1 MFGFSKRKRI
11 NNLKELV
18 DKLKI
23 ETISFYNK
31 KEAAEGRASLE
42 LYNLAESKGI
52 TARAAAS
59 TPEGI
64 DILAEVVLNRQYAF
78 YLNEQTIQA
87 YYKLCRLE
95 NKDINVISGDNWL
108 NKIVKES
115 GWFPICSEIEVICGH
130 LIKDVDLQ
138 LKKFKE

>member
-11 NNLKELV
+11 KSLEELV
-18 DKLKI
+18 DKLKR
-23 ETISFYNK
+23 ETLSFYSRK
-31 KEAAEGRASLE
+31 QDAEGRASLE

-52 TARAAAS
+52 TAKAAAS

-87 YYKLCRLE
+87 YYQLCRLE
-95 NKDINVISGDNWL
+95 NKDINVISGDDWL
-108 NKIVKES
+108 NKIVKNS
-115 GWFPICSEIEVICGH
+115 GWLPVYSEIEVICGQ

-138 LKKFKE
+138 LKEFKQ